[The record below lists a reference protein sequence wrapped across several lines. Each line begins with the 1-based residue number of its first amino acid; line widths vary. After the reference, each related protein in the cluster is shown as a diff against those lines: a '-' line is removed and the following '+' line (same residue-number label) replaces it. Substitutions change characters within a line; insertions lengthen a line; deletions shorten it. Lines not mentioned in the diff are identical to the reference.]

1 MLKYLLHATI
11 TVIAFCVGVACTNLV
26 NSSAGFLI
34 DQYETA
40 YNFASAAVVWEE
52 PRLIAPGVPNC
63 GRLVVTVNVDG
74 MLYLNQN
81 QMGTL
86 DNPDKLLDRVWSI
99 LQVRT
104 ELHVY
109 KADIEAT
116 SDVREEDRIEK
127 TVYIRA
133 PRAMRFGEV
142 SDLIDALKQVGANPI
157 GLIPNDDE
165 RRCSFGLIRD

>member
-1 MLKYLLHATI
+1 MPKYLLHATI

-40 YNFASAAVVWEE
+40 YNFASAALVWEE
-52 PRLIAPGVPNC
+52 PRLIAPSVPNC
-63 GRLVVTVNVDG
+63 GRLVVTVNGDE
-74 MLYLNQN
+74 MLYLNQD

-86 DNPDKLLDRVWSI
+86 DNPDELLDRVWSI

-127 TVYIRA
+127 TVYIRP

-142 SDLIDALKQVGANPI
+142 SDLIDALKRAGANPI
-157 GLIPNDDE
+157 GLIPNDDN
-165 RRCSFGLIRD
+165 

>member
-1 MLKYLLHATI
+1 MPKYLLHATV

-40 YNFASAAVVWEE
+40 YNFASATLVWEE
-52 PRLIAPGVPNC
+52 PRLIAPRVPNC
-63 GRLVVTVNVDG
+63 GRLVVTVNGDG
-74 MLYLNQN
+74 MLYLNQD

-86 DNPDKLLDRVWSI
+86 DNPDRLLDRVWST

-127 TVYIRA
+127 SVYIRA

-142 SDLIDALKQVGANPI
+142 SDLIDDLKQVGAKPI
-157 GLIPNDDE
+157 GLIPNDDN
-165 RRCSFGLIRD
+165 